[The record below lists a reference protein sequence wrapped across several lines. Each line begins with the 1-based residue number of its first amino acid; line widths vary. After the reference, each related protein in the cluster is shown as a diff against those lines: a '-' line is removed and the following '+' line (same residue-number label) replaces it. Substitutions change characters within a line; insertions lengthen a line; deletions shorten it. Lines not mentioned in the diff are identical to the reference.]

1 MPSLSS
7 DEVLE
12 VRSEIMS
19 VYSSIRQEI
28 PISKNQLTALIT
40 LMDSEL
46 NTAEIAIIVAIPAGA
61 ARDWLMTE
69 DAIGRDIITRTETKR
84 RDVL

>member
-1 MPSLSS
+1 MPSLSTAEIL
-7 DEVLE
+7 D

-19 VYSSIRQEI
+19 VYSSIREEV
-28 PISKNQLTALIT
+28 PMTKNQLTALIT

-61 ARDWLMTE
+61 ARDWLLGNE
-69 DAIGRDIITRTETKR
+69 VIGRDIITRTETKR